1 MTAVRRD
8 WAVFG
13 AAVLLQLVV
22 LYAPSGDGPSVPF
35 ADKLVHF
42 AIFALVAWAGRR
54 VGLPVVPLVVALVAH
69 ALLSE
74 VLQATLLDER
84 SGDPWDVVAD
94 VVGIGVGVLLP
105 SRRAREIMAR

>member
-8 WAVFG
+8 WVVLV

-22 LYAPSGDGPSVPF
+22 LYAPSGAGPSTVN

-54 VGLPVVPLVVALVAH
+54 VGLPLVPLVVVLVAH
-69 ALLSE
+69 AVLSE
-74 VLQATLLDER
+74 VVQATLLDER

-105 SRRAREIMAR
+105 TRRAREIMAR

>member
-1 MTAVRRD
+1 MTAARRD
-8 WAVFG
+8 WAVF
-13 AAVLLQLVV
+13 AVAVLLQLVV
-22 LYAPSGDGPSVPF
+22 LYAPSTAGPSAAN

-54 VGLPVVPLVVALVAH
+54 VGLPVVPLVVVLVAH

-74 VLQATLLDER
+74 VVQATLLDER

-94 VVGIGVGVLLP
+94 VIGIGVGVLLP
-105 SRRAREIMAR
+105 WPRAREIMAR